1 MKYKILLDYREKE
14 LINSFQNH
22 YNKNID
28 KLIKSNKKK
37 SIEYEY
43 ENKNLLV
50 GDINYEIDNK
60 LVLII
65 ERKTVND
72 LSQSIKDGRYRE
84 QKARMKA
91 TNAKIIYLIEKI
103 NTNNFHNLP
112 FSTIMGSI
120 VNNFLRDDIYVYQS
134 TSINESSEFLFN
146 ILKKLDYLEPSV
158 NNNSENINQ
167 EVNPQEKDEN
177 SYIQTVK
184 VKKKDNVS
192 GRNCF
197 LAQLCT
203 MPGISHNIAI
213 AIHEKYNSWY
223 DLIIAYMGIEEQYHS
238 RLLED
243 IEINISNG
251 KKRKLGKVLSARIY
265 ESIFGKENKN

>member
-22 YNKNID
+22 YNNNID

-84 QKARMKA
+84 QKAR
-91 TNAKIIYLIEKI
+91 I
-103 NTNNFHNLP
+103 
-112 FSTIMGSI
+112 
-120 VNNFLRDDIYVYQS
+120 R
-134 TSINESSEFLFN
+134 
-146 ILKKLDYLEPSV
+146 
-158 NNNSENINQ
+158 
-167 EVNPQEKDEN
+167 
-177 SYIQTVK
+177 SY
-184 VKKKDNVS
+184 
-192 GRNCF
+192 
-197 LAQLCT
+197 
-203 MPGISHNIAI
+203 
-213 AIHEKYNSWY
+213 
-223 DLIIAYMGIEEQYHS
+223 
-238 RLLED
+238 
-243 IEINISNG
+243 
-251 KKRKLGKVLSARIY
+251 
-265 ESIFGKENKN
+265 